1 MGDHTCALLLRP
13 IGEIPGELWSWLVYV
28 DGNVHAG
35 GPGSKRKDPIHS
47 YATLLQGTH
56 RLAVRDSKTNNPNC
70 KESNTLH
77 FTVGSQTE
85 ILVDVSF
92 INGEINLEFS
102 SGAT

>member
-1 MGDHTCALLLRP
+1 MGMCTQGAQGRNGKIL
-13 IGEIPGELWSWLVYV
+13 
-28 DGNVHAG
+28 
-35 GPGSKRKDPIHS
+35 HS

-92 INGEINLEFS
+92 VNGEINLEFS
-102 SGAT
+102 SGAISHG